1 MKKYL
6 YLQDGTHF
14 EGIAFGADTEIA
26 GEVVFNTSMVG
37 YQEALTDPS
46 YANQLLTF
54 TYPLIGT
61 YGIDLA
67 QNQSTGVL
75 AQAAIVHTLENE
87 PGPDGLTLDAFLKQY
102 HVPGIHSVD
111 TRALTK
117 HIRQSH
123 TMQAVLLN
131 APLTSDFDTTYQQL
145 FAQCKKHPQLGHST
159 YPAKPHTGT
168 TPHVVMIDFGTKKA
182 IIDSLTDFGC
192 EVTVVPYTADLA
204 MIKNLH
210 PDGILLSNGPGD
222 PADYDVLPLIQALEH
237 LYPTAGICLGH
248 QILALANG
256 AKTQPMAYG
265 HRGIN
270 HPVHAAD
277 SLHAIITSQNHGY
290 MVDPASLTNTDL
302 VVTALEGDDGT
313 IEGLAHKWLPMFSVQ
328 YHPEANPGP
337 HDALGFFT
345 QFKQLME
352 KKVAA
357 HA

>member
-14 EGIAFGADTEIA
+14 EGTAFGATNEIA

-37 YQEALTDPS
+37 YQEALSDPS

-61 YGIDLA
+61 YGVDMTR
-67 QNQSTGVL
+67 NQSTGVL
-75 AQAAIVHTLENE
+75 AQCAIVHTLENE
-87 PGPDGLTLDAFLKQY
+87 PGPDGETLNDYLLKY
-102 HVPGIHSVD
+102 HVPGIQGVD
-111 TRALTK
+111 TRQLTK

-131 APLTSDFDTTYQQL
+131 QPLVEDFDAVYTKL
-145 FAQCKKHPQLGHST
+145 FAQCQKTPQLGHAT
-159 YPAKPHTGT
+159 YHSETAHAK
-168 TPHVVMIDFGTKKA
+168 HVVMIDFGTKQG
-182 IIDSLTDFGC
+182 IIDSLVDNGIS
-192 EVTVVPYTADLA
+192 VTVVPYTTDLA
-204 MIKNLH
+204 MIQNLH

-222 PADYDVLPLIQALEH
+222 PADYDVLPLIQKLEH

-256 AKTQPMAYG
+256 AKTVAMAYG

-270 HPVHAAD
+270 HPVHAIGSD
-277 SLHAIITSQNHGY
+277 HAIITSQNHGY
-290 MVDPASLTNTDL
+290 MVDPDSLAGTDL
-302 VVTALEGDDGT
+302 VVTAVEGDDGT
-313 IEGLAHKWLPMFSVQ
+313 IEGLAHQWLPMFTVQ

-337 HDALGFFT
+337 KDASGFFT

>member
-14 EGIAFGADTEIA
+14 EGTAFGADLEIA

-61 YGIDLA
+61 YGIDQSRNQSAGILA
-67 QNQSTGVL
+67 QC
-75 AQAAIVHTLENE
+75 AIVHTLENE
-87 PGPDGLTLDAFLKQY
+87 PGPTGITLDQFLKAN
-102 HVPGIHSVD
+102 HTPGIAGVD

-131 APLTSDFDTTYQQL
+131 QPLAGDFETTFQTL
-145 FAQCKKHPQLGHST
+145 FAQCKKQPQLGHST
-159 YPAKPHTGT
+159 YHSDATNAK
-168 TPHVVMIDFGTKKA
+168 HVVMIDFGTKQA
-182 IIDSLTDFGC
+182 IIDSLVASGID
-192 EVTVVPYTADLA
+192 VTVVPYTADLA
-204 MIKNLH
+204 MIQNFQ

-222 PADYDVLPLIQALEH
+222 PTDYDVLPLIQALEH

-256 AKTQPMAYG
+256 AKTKAMAYG

-270 HPVHAAD
+270 HPVHGVD

-290 MVDPASLTNTDL
+290 VVDADSLRATDL
-302 VVTALEGDDGT
+302 VVTELEGDDGT
-313 IEGLAHKWLPMFSVQ
+313 VEGLAHKWLPMFSVQ

-337 HDALGFFT
+337 HDAVNFFT

>member
-6 YLQDGTHF
+6 YLEDGTHYT
-14 EGIAFGADTEIA
+14 GTAFGANTQIA

-61 YGIDLA
+61 YGINLA
-67 QNQSTGVL
+67 QNQSPSVL
-75 AQAAIVHTLENE
+75 AQCAIVHTLENE
-87 PGPDGLTLDAFLKQY
+87 PGPDGMTLNDFMLKY
-102 HVPGIHSVD
+102 NVPGIQGVD

-123 TMQAVLLN
+123 TMKAVLLN
-131 APLTSDFDTTYQQL
+131 EPLAATFDQTYHAL
-145 FAQCKKHPQLGHST
+145 YAQCQKQPQLGHST
-159 YPAKPHTGT
+159 YHTNAAHAK
-168 TPHVVMIDFGTKKA
+168 HVVMIDFGTKQA
-182 IIDSLTDFGC
+182 IINSLVESGLD
-192 EVTVVPYTADLA
+192 VTVVPYTADLA
-204 MIKNLH
+204 MVQNLH

-222 PADYDVLPLIQALEH
+222 PADYAVLPLIQALEH
-237 LYPTAGICLGH
+237 QYPTAGICLGH

-256 AKTQPMAYG
+256 AKTVPMAYG

-270 HPVHAAD
+270 HPVHNVD
-277 SLHAIITSQNHGY
+277 SYHAIITSQNHGY
-290 MVDPASLTNTDL
+290 MVDADSLKGTDL
-302 VVTALEGDDGT
+302 VVTELEGDDGT
-313 IEGLAHKWLPMFSVQ
+313 VEGLAHKWLPMFSVQ

-337 HDALGFFT
+337 HDATGFFT
-345 QFKQLME
+345 QFKQLMQ
-352 KKVAA
+352 KKVAI